1 MRKICRRIPTGS
13 LILSEN
19 YRHYALIR
27 VAHRGEC
34 ILSYIVAA
42 KKRHM
47 PIPTATLTQSE
58 LLAHPVKHVS
68 RSTTDLLRNPAYW
81 LVPTE

>member
-1 MRKICRRIPTGS
+1 MGLSIICGYYCLYT
-13 LILSEN
+13 LV
-19 YRHYALIR
+19 R
-27 VAHRGEC
+27 VTYTSGGVP
-34 ILSYIVAA
+34 ISYIVTA

-58 LLAHPVKHVS
+58 SLAHPVKHVS